1 MRGNGKIAW
10 VLATCLA
17 GVFASCEAQPAPDVY
32 QQTPALYVPAT
43 AVTEQRPLNKLATN
57 MVLPGSDAD
66 FWFIRGQRE
75 AYGSVPEEAFAA
87 YSIYTYDQQIISAP
101 NGGWGYRYRTV
112 VQQGL
117 SAPAPP

>member
-1 MRGNGKIAW
+1 MRGNEKLAW
-10 VLATCLA
+10 VWAICLA
-17 GVFASCEAQPAPDVY
+17 GAFAGCVAQPAPDVY
-32 QQTPALYVPAT
+32 QQMPALYVPAT
-43 AVTEQRPLNKLATN
+43 AMAEQRPSNRLATN

-75 AYGSVPEEAFAA
+75 AYGSVPVEGFAA
-87 YSIYTYDQQIISAP
+87 YSIYTYDQQIISTP